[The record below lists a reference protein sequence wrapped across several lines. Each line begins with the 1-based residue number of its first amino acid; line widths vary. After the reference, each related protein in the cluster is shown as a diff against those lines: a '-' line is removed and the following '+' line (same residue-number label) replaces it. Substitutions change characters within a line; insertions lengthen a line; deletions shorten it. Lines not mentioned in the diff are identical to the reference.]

1 MQPNIVIADDHSMV
15 RKGIK
20 LILQSNLGYTNISEV
35 TTCNELMNEL
45 QKKQCSH
52 LLLDII
58 FSDGTALEVIGNIRQ
73 LYPELKVMIF
83 SMQLAEVYGDAFRQ
97 FDIHYFLSKTLG
109 EEETTSYLKKFLN
122 NEAPPSQV
130 PNIFSQ
136 SNPFSALSPREL
148 EVIHYLLN
156 GYQTKDISRTLNLSM
171 STISTLKKRIF
182 EKTETENFKQLL
194 ELASL
199 YNINF

>member
-1 MQPNIVIADDHSMV
+1 MV

-20 LILQSNLGYTNISEV
+20 LLLQVGLGYKDVHEV
-35 TTCNELMNEL
+35 TTCSGLMAGL
-45 QKKQCSH
+45 MKKRCTH

-73 LYPELKVMIF
+73 LYPDMRIMIF
-83 SMQLAEVYGDAFRQ
+83 SMQLAEVYADAFKQ
-97 FDIHYFLSKTLG
+97 YDIHYFLSKSSS
-109 EEETTSYLKKFLN
+109 EEHTISLLKKFLN
-122 NEAPPSQV
+122 NEPP
-130 PNIFSQ
+130 PATALNGFSQ
-136 SNPFSALSPREL
+136 KNPFSTLSPREL

-156 GYQTKDISRTLNLSM
+156 GYQTKSIAKTLNLSM
-171 STISTLKKRIF
+171 STVSTLKKRIH
-182 EKTETENFKQLL
+182 EKTETENFKQLI